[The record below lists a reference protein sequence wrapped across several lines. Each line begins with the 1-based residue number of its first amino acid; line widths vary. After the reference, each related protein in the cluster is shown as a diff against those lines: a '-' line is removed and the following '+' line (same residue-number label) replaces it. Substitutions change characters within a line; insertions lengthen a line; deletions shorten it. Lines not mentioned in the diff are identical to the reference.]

1 MLTKTIKVKDG
12 MIMLPKDL
20 QKAWKDAYV
29 SVHTYRDKVV
39 LEGPA
44 PQKRKYNLAV
54 WKKAA
59 GILKHKR
66 IPDPVEWQR
75 KIRNEWDRNIA

>member
-1 MLTKTIKVKDG
+1 MPTKTIKVKDG
-12 MIMLPKDL
+12 MIALPKDL
-20 QKAWKDAYV
+20 QRAWRDAYV
-29 SVHTYRDKVV
+29 SVRTYPDKVV

-44 PQKRKYNLAV
+44 PQKRKYNLTA

-66 IPDPVEWQR
+66 ILDPVEWQR
-75 KIRNEWDRNIA
+75 KIRSEWDRNIA